1 MVTDLTTPQ
10 EVVLRDLTTM
20 TEEGEVVEVAYT
32 CRMEE
37 DMMEVVRREGTTS
50 TTTCLDFEGRV
61 LTSTVVQEDE
71 VKGEEEEERQEGDV
85 EGLCGEDERKEL
97 GEREVWVAD
106 GEMRRERMV
115 MPGGREAVALYQVS
129 APSLDTIT
137 HLQDIS

>member
-1 MVTDLTTPQ
+1 M
-10 EVVLRDLTTM
+10 LRDLTTM

-37 DMMEVVRREGTTS
+37 DMMEVVRREGATS

-61 LTSTVVQEDE
+61 LTSTVVQEE
-71 VKGEEEEERQEGDV
+71 GKGEEEEERQEGDV
-85 EGLCGEDERKEL
+85 EGICGEDARKEL

-129 APSLDTIT
+129 APSLDTISQL
-137 HLQDIS
+137 HDIH